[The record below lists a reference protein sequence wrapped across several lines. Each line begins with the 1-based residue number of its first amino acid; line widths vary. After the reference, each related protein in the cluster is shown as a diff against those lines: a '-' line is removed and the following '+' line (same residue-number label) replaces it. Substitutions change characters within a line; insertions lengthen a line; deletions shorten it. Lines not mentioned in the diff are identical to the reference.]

1 MLKQN
6 FLAADL
12 VKTNLAT
19 WQTSPFLPPAN
30 KPPSVQPK
38 AKDAVVVP
46 EWRVAHAQRAL
57 TLTEKSVSI

>member
-1 MLKQN
+1 MKQN

-12 VKTNLAT
+12 AKTNLAT
-19 WQTSPFLPPAN
+19 WQILPFLPLVN
-30 KPPSVQPK
+30 KPRSVQPK
-38 AKDAVVVP
+38 TNDAVVVP